1 MLQKQIMS
9 LGIDDKDEELDEL
22 VSQYTAE
29 FMAKNNSMMDKNGEM
44 RCDVPL
50 DSKKKLM
57 SSFVDGMKQI
67 VTKYKLCKSEHKE
80 LEEMLQ
86 KQIMSLGIDDKDEEL
101 DELVSQYTA
110 EFMAKNNSMMD
121 KNGEM
126 RCDIPLDSKKKSMSS
141 FVDGMKQIVTKY
153 KSEHVSTEIEFEKR
167 MDTVLTDD
175 QEKMRYEVR
184 NLTDDDLSV
193 RIADLKQVSNDTKSV
208 VLQLT
213 NSLDVDGPLKQSVKE
228 VKNEIIKFGIL
239 ESDLMLQR
247 AKILN
252 GASGID
258 KLEDKLQ
265 EDVNNGETIPEASV
279 NKLAGG
285 YKLMDE
291 KVEEKNETRK
301 KLAQQ
306 RLDVMKSIKELD
318 RKLETASPYVKSTV
332 SELQTMLDNVSL
344 KKSVNGP
351 YACDIG
357 KVWDNSEETC
367 VDTCKSGDERVG
379 NRCILKTRAVNLA
392 DQIKG
397 GVQLKKTAVA
407 SYTCDTHELWDKVQK
422 VCVKQCPSGT
432 VQNGKNCSVVKTK
445 HDRLAE
451 MMASVDMA
459 KDSDSDE
466 SDWD

>member
-1 MLQKQIMS
+1 MLEKQIMS

-29 FMAKNNSMMDKNGEM
+29 FIAKNNSMMDKNGEM

-80 LEEMLQ
+80 LDEMLETQ
-86 KQIMSLGIDDKDEEL
+86 MTSLGIYDKDEEL
-101 DELVSQYTA
+101 DELASQYTA
-110 EFMAKNNSMMD
+110 EFIAKNNSMMD

-126 RCDIPLDSKKKSMSS
+126 RCDVPLDSKKKLMSS

-285 YKLMDE
+285 YKLMEE

-357 KVWDNSEETC
+357 KLWDNSEETC

-407 SYTCDTHELWDKVQK
+407 SYTCDTHELWDEVQK

-432 VQNGKNCSVVKTK
+432 VQNGKNCSAVKTK
-445 HDRLAE
+445 HDRLTQ

-459 KDSDSDE
+459 KDSDSD